1 MSLTKYDVYTKIIN
15 PSRGMVEVFLGS
27 TYATTLKDAKLN
39 VRSWFEKGEERI
51 VRKAPPRQHPVPY

>member
-1 MSLTKYDVYTKIIN
+1 MTKYNVFTKILN

-27 TYATTLKDAKLN
+27 TCATTLKDAKLN

-51 VRKAPPRQHPVPY
+51 VREVK